1 MWYNRLSEY
10 LIKIRYINDP
20 ICLCVFIKQSKS
32 RIIIVPVY
40 VDDLNLMGTLEELQM
55 TAECLKNEFE
65 MKDLWKTR
73 YCLGLQTKHKPNG
86 IFIH

>member
-20 ICLCVFIKQSKS
+20 IYLCVFIKQSKFG
-32 RIIIVPVY
+32 IAIVAVY
-40 VDDLNLMGTLEELQM
+40 VDDLNLIGTLEELQM
-55 TAECLKNEFE
+55 TVECLKNEFE
-65 MKDLWKTR
+65 MKDLGKTK